1 LLTSRPLLSGS
12 RPFGP
17 PEPALGS
24 LVIGQLT
31 RRLGVPLRCSG
42 AFTQSKIPDG
52 QAMLESAVSMQA
64 AILCGANFIL
74 HSAGWLEG
82 GLSMGDRNFGL
93 DADFCGALHTYLAGI
108 ALDENAL
115 ALDSF
120 REVGPGKHFFGC
132 AHTLKNYE
140 TAFWD
145 SAVAD
150 NTSFEQWRDAGE
162 KDVMQRAH
170 DK

>member
-1 LLTSRPLLSGS
+1 
-12 RPFGP
+12 
-17 PEPALGS
+17 
-24 LVIGQLT
+24 
-31 RRLGVPLRCSG
+31 
-42 AFTQSKIPDG
+42 
-52 QAMLESAVSMQA
+52 MESAVSMQA
-64 AILCGANFIL
+64 AILCGAHFIL

-82 GLSMGDRNFGL
+82 GLAMGYEKFVL

-108 ALDENAL
+108 PLDDNQL

-132 AHTLKNYE
+132 AHTLRNYE

-145 SAVAD
+145 SGTAD

-162 KDVMQRAH
+162 KDAMRRRQREMARHAADLRGPAPRPRHRRGAAGLH
-170 DK
+170 DREEAVASGYVALRRNDYHGGTEITE